1 MEKISC
7 SIAKDLLPLYIEG
20 ILSEETTQVVEMHLQ
35 TCENCKKD
43 FEIMRQEFVFPSAPK
58 IQEENEKIL
67 KELMAETIS
76 AKRKEKNL
84 SQSALAE
91 ITGINRSIIGRAE
104 NREFMPSVE
113 QLQTLGEVYF
123 IKTK

>member
-1 MEKISC
+1 
-7 SIAKDLLPLYIEG
+7 
-20 ILSEETTQVVEMHLQ
+20 
-35 TCENCKKD
+35 
-43 FEIMRQEFVFPSAPK
+43 
-58 IQEENEKIL
+58 
-67 KELMAETIS
+67 MAETIS

-113 QLQTLGEVYF
+113 QLQTLGDVYF

>member
-1 MEKISC
+1 
-7 SIAKDLLPLYIEG
+7 
-20 ILSEETTQVVEMHLQ
+20 
-35 TCENCKKD
+35 
-43 FEIMRQEFVFPSAPK
+43 
-58 IQEENEKIL
+58 
-67 KELMAETIS
+67 MAETIS

-91 ITGINRSIIGRAE
+91 ITGINRSMIGRTE

>member
-1 MEKISC
+1 
-7 SIAKDLLPLYIEG
+7 
-20 ILSEETTQVVEMHLQ
+20 
-35 TCENCKKD
+35 
-43 FEIMRQEFVFPSAPK
+43 
-58 IQEENEKIL
+58 
-67 KELMAETIS
+67 MAETILMQ
-76 AKRKEKNL
+76 KRKEKNL

-123 IKTK
+123 IKTNKIKITGKPLFAFQQSIYQDPGDLLKLTNTDFLKINM

>member
-1 MEKISC
+1 
-7 SIAKDLLPLYIEG
+7 
-20 ILSEETTQVVEMHLQ
+20 
-35 TCENCKKD
+35 
-43 FEIMRQEFVFPSAPK
+43 
-58 IQEENEKIL
+58 
-67 KELMAETIS
+67 MAETIS

-113 QLQTLGEVYF
+113 QL
-123 IKTK
+123 